1 MGLDNSGKTTILTC
15 VSREVRKALNES
27 SEPNYHTNV
36 TIGLE
41 LVQFKMF
48 GRKWKIWDMSG
59 HGKYRPYWG
68 VVYGQVQVSIVEN
81 GGQQF
86 FALMFFLLSTYFYM
100 WNLQG
105 IIYVVDALD
114 VDRVANVRD
123 EFAQMLNHT
132 AVKNRNIPILVFLNK
147 MDIGDSD
154 ALTQDNVEKILVL
167 YMLKVFLSI
176 PTQELY
182 DSDAFVCN
190 RGSMMCKCSAVVVLA
205 GVGSMRDLNGLLNES
220 RNEIEE
226 SSNDHF

>member
-1 MGLDNSGKTTILTC
+1 VGLDNSGKTTILTC

-27 SEPNYHTNV
+27 SEPNYYTNV

-59 HGKYRPYWG
+59 HGKYRPYWD

-81 GGQQF
+81 GGQHILCSDVF
-86 FALMFFLLSTYFYM
+86 CFRRIM

-123 EFAQMLNHT
+123 EFAQMLNHA

-167 YMLKVFLSI
+167 YMLKVCLSI
-176 PTQELY
+176 LSQESY
-182 DSDAFVCN
+182 ESDAFFCN
-190 RGSMMCKCSAVVVLA
+190 RGSMMCKCSVVVVLA
-205 GVGSMRDLNGLLNES
+205 GAESMRDLNGLLNES
-220 RNEIEE
+220 KNEIE
-226 SSNDHF
+226 